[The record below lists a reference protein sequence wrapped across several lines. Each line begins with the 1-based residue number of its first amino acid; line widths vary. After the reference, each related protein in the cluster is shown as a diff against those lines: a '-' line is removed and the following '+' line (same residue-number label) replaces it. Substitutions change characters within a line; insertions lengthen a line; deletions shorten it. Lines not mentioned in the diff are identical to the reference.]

1 MRDYISYKEMDVKIL
16 VVDDEVKVR
25 EVLQGI
31 LSQLGYKC
39 TIASSASEA
48 ILMLQNDYFP
58 IVLTDIRMPEID
70 GFQLLTTIKA
80 NYPDIDVMCTT
91 GYSKEYTF
99 TDVIKAGASD
109 FLTKPFSKDE
119 LEAKLNR
126 IISERSLKSDI
137 LAINN
142 KLKESNQYLNNII
155 ESSLDAIVVSD
166 NRGCITKANQ
176 SFLTLLGYEKEEVLG
191 KSMAECSPL
200 EIGIYATSTGETFKV
215 DEVYLDRQKSKVYET
230 LFGEGRIVNWELY
243 LIRKDR
249 TLIPCE
255 ENIVFLSNEKGETI
269 GAVGIIRDITK
280 RKQSERDIKK
290 EKEL

>member
-1 MRDYISYKEMDVKIL
+1 MSDFNHLKEVAMKIL

-39 TIASSASEA
+39 SIASSASEA

-80 NYPDIDVMCTT
+80 NYPDTDVMCTT

-126 IISERSLKSDI
+126 IIRERSLKSDI

-142 KLKESNQYLNNII
+142 KLKESNQYLSNII

-166 NRGCITKANQ
+166 NGGCITKVNQ
-176 SFLTLLGYEKEEVLG
+176 SFLTLLGYEREEVLG
-191 KSMAECSPL
+191 KSMAECSPT

-215 DEVYLDRQKSKVYET
+215 DEAYLDRQKSKVYET
-230 LFGEGRIVNWELY
+230 LFGEGRIVNWEVY

-249 TLIPCE
+249 TLVPCE
-255 ENIVFLSNEKGETI
+255 ENIVFLCNEKGETI
-269 GAVGIIRDITK
+269 GAVGIIRDITE
-280 RKQSERDIKK
+280 RKKSEN
-290 EKEL
+290 EL